1 MMRKKAENMKTESS
15 PLFQNLKNTHS
26 LDKKEFLYKQ
36 KTDTK
41 NGLSDDE
48 ASQRLKKYGPNKLK
62 RSQHKPIWKIFLDQ
76 LTTMVMYLLAGAAM
90 LSFAFGDISE
100 GIAIVVVMLIN
111 VAIGFGMEYQA
122 RKSMEALKKMDKVTA
137 RVLRNGR
144 EKEIDAEAVVPGD
157 IVLLA
162 SGELV
167 PADLRLIQVLE
178 LQIKESP
185 LTGESVPVDKNTEA
199 VEESAQIADR
209 TNMAFKGTSV
219 SRGKGKAVVV
229 ATGMDTEIG
238 NVTEMVNSAEDEEI
252 PLNKKLGKL
261 SQKLIWLVLGMAAL
275 LAVVGYFAN
284 KELYQIIQT
293 SIAWAIAAIPEGLPI
308 VASIAL
314 ARGMLRLA
322 DHNVVVKRLASVETL
337 GETNIIFTDKTGT
350 LTQNRLTVEE
360 ILLGIDQKGK
370 AKWNDEEVTLENI
383 EKDSGSFRKIF
394 EIIVLA
400 NEAKYNPEE
409 NENNGDPL
417 EIGLLRFAYNLD
429 KELMKELSDLE
440 FLGEDPFDSENKMMG
455 TVYKMQD
462 RYFVAGKG
470 ATASI
475 LEICTRIMK
484 GGEVT
489 TFADGDRKKINE
501 QTDKMAENGLRTL
514 AFAYREDSD
523 KPSIEDHKFLK
534 NMVFVG
540 LIGFVDPPARGVKDA
555 VQTCRDAGIEVVMVT
570 GDHPGTAL
578 NIAKQVNLLEE
589 DDDQVIHGK
598 DLIDK
603 KIDNEKIAKIHVFS
617 RVDPGQK
624 LGIIESFQDQNNIV
638 GMTGDGVNDAPA
650 LKKADIGI
658 AMGKRGTQ
666 VAKEVADMVL
676 QDDSFLSILQA
687 IREGRIIFGN
697 IRKFIIYQLSY
708 HFSEILVIAVVMLIL
723 FKLALEPL
731 QLLYLNILLDVFPAL
746 ALGVGRGREGV
757 MKEPPKNPEE
767 NIITKQNWKAII
779 VFGVIIASCVSG
791 VYFYGYYR
799 MELSSDISNN
809 VAFFSLSFAQL
820 LNVLNMRDPDENVF
834 VNQVSRNK
842 WVWIALAVCLG
853 ALLCAYFVPG
863 LNEILSLQEMGWNAW
878 LLIMIGAVTPT
889 IFIQV
894 VKQWVK
900 S

>member
-1 MMRKKAENMKTESS
+1 MVENA
-15 PLFQNLKNTHS
+15 
-26 LDKKEFLYKQ
+26 KKENSSSFQSFTNPHALSEAEFLDRLA
-36 KTDTK
+36 TDTET
-41 NGLSDDE
+41 GLSDEE
-48 ASQRLKKYGPNKLK
+48 ASQLLEKYGPNKIK
-62 RSQHKPIWKIFLDQ
+62 ESKQKPTWKILIDQ
-76 LTTMVMYLLAGAAM
+76 LTSMVMYLLAGAAT

-122 RKSMEALKKMDKVTA
+122 RKSMEALKSMDKLTG

-144 EKEIDAEAVVPGD
+144 EKEIDAEGIVPGD

-162 SGELV
+162 SGALV
-167 PADLRLIQVLE
+167 PADLRLFQVSE

-199 VEESAQIADR
+199 VEESAPTADR

-238 NVTEMVNSAEDEEI
+238 KVTEMVSSAGDEEI

-261 SQKLIWLVLGMAAL
+261 SQKLIWLVLGMATL
-275 LAVVGYFAN
+275 LGMVGFLAD
-284 KELYQIIQT
+284 KDLYQIIQT

-360 ILLGIDQKGK
+360 IFLGTDQGGK
-370 AKWNDEEVTLENI
+370 AKWNNDQVELEGL
-383 EKDSGSFRKIF
+383 EKNTKSFRKLF
-394 EIIVLA
+394 EICVLA
-400 NEAKYNPEE
+400 NEIDYNPEE
-409 NENNGDPL
+409 EDKNTGDPL
-417 EIGLLRFAYNLD
+417 EIGLLRFTHAFD
-429 KELMKELSDLE
+429 QKGMKELAGLE
-440 FLGEDPFDSENKMMG
+440 FVGEDPFDSENKMMG
-455 TVYKMQD
+455 TVYKMDDQ
-462 RYFVAGKG
+462 YFVAGKG
-470 ATASI
+470 ATGSI
-475 LEICTRIMK
+475 LEACTRIIK
-484 GGEVT
+484 DDEVLDISKSDKT
-489 TFADGDRKKINE
+489 TINE
-501 QTDKMAENGLRTL
+501 QTDKMAEKGLRTL
-514 AFAYREDSD
+514 AFAYRQDAK
-523 KPSIEDHKFLK
+523 KPDGIDDQKFLE
-534 NMVFVG
+534 NLIFVG
-540 LIGFVDPPARGVKDA
+540 LIGFVDPPANGVRDA
-555 VQTCRDAGIEVVMVT
+555 IKTCRNAGIEVVMVT

-578 NIAKQVNLLEE
+578 NIARQVSLVDE
-589 DDDQVIHGK
+589 DDNRVIHGK
-598 DLIDK
+598 ALTEK
-603 KIDNEKIAKIHVFS
+603 KISNESIAKTHVFS
-617 RVDPGQK
+617 RVDPSQK
-624 LGIIESFQDQNNIV
+624 LDLIESFQDQNNIV

-676 QDDSFLSILQA
+676 QDDSFISILQA

-708 HFSEILVIAVVMLIL
+708 HFSEILVIALVMLVL
-723 FKLALEPL
+723 FTLALEPL

-746 ALGVGRGREGV
+746 ALGVGRGRSSV
-757 MKEPPKNPEE
+757 MKAPPKKPDE
-767 NIITKQNWKAII
+767 NIITQQNWKAII
-779 VFGVIIASCVSG
+779 VFGVIIAASVSG
-791 VYFYGYYR
+791 VYFYGYYQ
-799 MELSSDISNN
+799 MGLSSDISNN

-842 WVWIALAVCLG
+842 WVWIALALCLG
-853 ALLCAYFVPG
+853 ALLGAYFIPG
-863 LNEILSLQEMGWNAW
+863 LNEILSLQEMESSAW
-878 LLIMIGAVTPT
+878 VLVFIGAITPT